1 MKKQIICAALSALCV
16 MGGATAM
23 AEVTPKVVVDGYE
36 IVFEDQQP
44 IIEEDRI
51 LVPLRG
57 VLEGAG
63 GIVHWY
69 PDSQKVQIQS
79 YNGWKI
85 AEFIID
91 SKTMITSEIKQ
102 DLLSADKKEV
112 ELDVPAR
119 LVNDRTLIP
128 LKAVSDAF
136 DYETTWDDETK
147 TAYVKTD
154 RPFAVA
160 GTDPTVYLSADTE
173 DVSTGDTF
181 DVIVNIKDFKNEK
194 GWLIN
199 GATIGLIYDKTKFKF
214 ISGDLFSG
222 DKKITAVGASN
233 DNFSEDSLKTVGVSI
248 DYDNC
253 LNTDGMFYKLT
264 FEALSDEGGDFVLS
278 NRYNSRLQQDTTVLM
293 SIYVND
299 GDIKAETMTRRD
311 FFLDETPL
319 VLK

>member
-44 IIEEDRI
+44 IIEEDRV

-63 GIVHWY
+63 AIVKWY
-69 PDSQKVQIQS
+69 PDNQKVQIRS
-79 YNGWKI
+79 YNGWRI
-85 AEFIID
+85 TEFIIN
-91 SKTMITSEIKQ
+91 SNKMTTYKLKQ
-102 DLLSADKKEV
+102 DLMGTDKNEI
-112 ELDVPAR
+112 ELDVPAKI
-119 LVNDRTLIP
+119 VNDRTLIP
-128 LKAVSDAF
+128 LRAASDAF
-136 DYETTWDDETK
+136 DYEITWDDETK
-147 TAYVKTD
+147 TAYLKTD

-160 GTDPTVYLSADTE
+160 GEDPTVYLSADTE
-173 DVSTGDTF
+173 DVSTGDKF

-199 GATIGLIYDKTKFKF
+199 GATIGLKYDKTKFKL
-214 ISGDLFSG
+214 ISGDLYNG

-233 DNFSEDSLKTVGVSI
+233 DNFSEDSLKTLGVSI
-248 DYDNC
+248 DYNNC
-253 LNTDGMFYKLT
+253 LNTDGTFYKIT
-264 FEALSDEGGDFVLS
+264 FEALSDDGGEFVLS

-293 SIYVND
+293 SIYADD
-299 GDIKAETMTRRD
+299 GNVKAETMTRRD